1 MRLLVT
7 AAEMRALD
15 RHTIDV
21 LGVPAL
27 ALMETAGRA
36 VAAEAEKHG
45 DHFVVVAG
53 TGNNGGDGLVAARSL
68 VARGRH
74 VVVVMIGDEGKLSDD
89 TKVCLKSC
97 SHLDVSWGVEALD
110 LQLASHPHAVIVDAL
125 FGTGLSRAI
134 EGDAAMAIEKMN
146 AHETPIV
153 AVDVPSGLDSDR
165 GVATGPVV
173 RATATVTFAHA
184 KRGLYAAPGFTYAGE
199 IVVADIGI
207 GIGASTEAVKA
218 RLLDESILAPFR
230 ARDPLGHKGT
240 HGHVLL
246 LAGSVGKIGASLL
259 AGHAALRAGAGLVT
273 LATPLSAQA
282 RVDGKLPELMTF
294 GYPGADPE
302 GGHGLDVGKA
312 VAALVAEVMGKRVVA
327 IGPGVSTAP
336 AFADIIE
343 KLVYAAVAEGVTV
356 VLDADGLNHLAH
368 RPSILAG
375 RPGSGTIVLTP
386 HPGEAARLLG
396 KKVADI
402 EADRYAAVKA
412 LAEKYDAVVALK
424 GARTLVASP
433 DGRVLLCAAG
443 GPVLGV
449 GGTGDVLT
457 GATAALCANRKA
469 PAFESVAAAVFLHA
483 TAADLLAA
491 ETSRGVL
498 AGEIADALPH
508 AFG

>member
-1 MRLLVT
+1 MRSF
-7 AAEMRALD
+7 D
-15 RHTIDV
+15 RHTIDEV
-21 LGVPAL
+21 GVPSL

-53 TGNNGGDGLVAARSL
+53 TGNNGGDGLVAARTL
-68 VARGRH
+68 VARGLH
-74 VVVVMIGDEGKLSDD
+74 AVVVMIGEEGKLSDD
-89 TKVCLKSC
+89 AKVCLKGC
-97 SHLDVSWGVEALD
+97 QHLDVSWGLDALE
-110 LQLASHPHAVIVDAL
+110 LKLASHPHAVLVDAL

-134 EGDAAMAIEKMN
+134 EGDAAVAIEKMN

-165 GVATGPVV
+165 GVATGPIV
-173 RATATVTFAHA
+173 RATTTVTFGYA
-184 KRGLYAAPGFTYAGE
+184 KRGLYAAPGFTFAGE
-199 IVVADIGI
+199 IIVADIGLA
-207 GIGASTEAVKA
+207 ASLADDVKV

-230 ARDPLGHKGT
+230 VRDPLGHKGT
-240 HGHVLL
+240 HGHVFL

-259 AGHAALRAGAGLVT
+259 AGRAALRAGAGLVT

-282 RVDGKLPELMTF
+282 RVDGKLAELMTF

-312 VAALVAEVMGKRVVA
+312 VAALVAEVNGKRVVA

-336 AFADIIE
+336 AFAEVIE
-343 KLVYAAVAEGVTV
+343 KLVYAAIAEGVTV

-375 RPGSGTIVLTP
+375 RPGSGTVVLTP

-396 KKVADI
+396 TTVRDI

-412 LAEKYDAVVALK
+412 LVKKYDAIVALK

-457 GATAALCANRKA
+457 GATAALCANRNA
-469 PAFESVAAAVFLHA
+469 PVFESVAAAVFLHA

-508 AFG
+508 ALG